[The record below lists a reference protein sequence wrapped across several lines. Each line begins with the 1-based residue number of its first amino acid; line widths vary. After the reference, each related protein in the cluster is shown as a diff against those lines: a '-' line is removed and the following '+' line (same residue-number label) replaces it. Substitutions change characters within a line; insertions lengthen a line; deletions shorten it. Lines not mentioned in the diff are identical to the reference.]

1 MGFHHC
7 TSNDFIRKL
16 KFSFRKG
23 YVHQMFAA
31 GLVKTNN
38 SVWTSWHDTCCVI
51 VVRPRYLRKQYNSI
65 STRSVVAEGKLT
77 GIISV
82 SANDRL
88 ITVGAYLKIKPFEW
102 VLAWTGRLLRP
113 WRLLIKS

>member
-1 MGFHHC
+1 
-7 TSNDFIRKL
+7 
-16 KFSFRKG
+16 
-23 YVHQMFAA
+23 MFAA

-51 VVRPRYLRKQYNSI
+51 AVRPRYLRKQYNSI

-88 ITVGAYLKIKPFEW
+88 ITVGAYLKS
-102 VLAWTGRLLRP
+102 LSSGCLLG
-113 WRLLIKS
+113 LGAYSDLDAY